1 MSQEEF
7 IKGMVDVW
15 GMSQVEREIAIKKAR
30 IFDLWMDVMDFPPML
45 RQFFDLDSDKL
56 LDEKIEALTTLK
68 EGKPIHEIPKFYD
81 ILELYPKDQ
90 EQSGIVTNTVWC

>member
-30 IFDLWMDVMDFPPML
+30 IFDL
-45 RQFFDLDSDKL
+45 
-56 LDEKIEALTTLK
+56 
-68 EGKPIHEIPKFYD
+68 
-81 ILELYPKDQ
+81 
-90 EQSGIVTNTVWC
+90 